1 MKYLTATIASGD
13 LKKTKTK
20 SVFEFVTCN
29 NDIRRGCT
37 ISKLVPAT
45 Y

>member
-20 SVFEFVTCN
+20 NLLIEPSLS
-29 NDIRRGCT
+29 R
-37 ISKLVPAT
+37 
-45 Y
+45 